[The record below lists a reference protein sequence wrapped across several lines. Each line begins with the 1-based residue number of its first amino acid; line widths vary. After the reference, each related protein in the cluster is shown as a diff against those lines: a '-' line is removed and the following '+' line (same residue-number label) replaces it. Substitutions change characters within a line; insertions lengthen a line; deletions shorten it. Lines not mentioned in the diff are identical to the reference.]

1 MIVICIIL
9 LLLLLLLKSR
19 QSIILI
25 DNKYDNKYGNKYGN
39 KCNNKCNNK
48 CKISIIEEVPN
59 SPFSSEPNKKLS
71 SSDIL
76 FLNSAKQ
83 KNIYDISKTLEDNL
97 TNLLSTD
104 HEYLVN

>member
-1 MIVICIIL
+1 MIVVICIIL
-9 LLLLLLLKSR
+9 LLLLLFKKTHKPL
-19 QSIILI
+19 ILI
-25 DNKYDNKYGNKYGN
+25 DNRCVLNET
-39 KCNNKCNNK
+39 
-48 CKISIIEEVPN
+48 SIEEVPN

-83 KNIYDISKTLEDNL
+83 RNTYDISKTLEDNL